1 MEQLDTKGQYPET
14 GMILRVRQIT
24 YQAVK
29 INAYELT
36 DPGGE
41 ALPPFTAGAHIDFH
55 FRDGSVRQYSLC
67 NDPAERHRY
76 LIAILREEH
85 GRGGSQALHERLHV
99 QRMVSI
105 GRPRN
110 NFPLAEN
117 ATRSLLLAGGI
128 GITPIM
134 SMTYELQRAD
144 KEFVLHYC
152 TRSPDHNAFL
162 NELSPLV
169 RDGRAI
175 IHHDNGVPANG
186 LDIARVLEG
195 YEEGT
200 HLYYCGP
207 GFMVACRKASE
218 HWPAGTVH
226 WECGCGTEI
235 GSLGSRARVPQ
246 SERAL
251 AGRHGALGV
260 FHRGCGT
267 EIGSLG
273 SRARRGWRPRARAG
287 LPSEGGQHRRRPYRP
302 QRQDHRGGSRR
313 TWDRGRD
320 LVRIGLVRDL

>member
-1 MEQLDTKGQYPET
+1 MLNVEAVITGIFAHYELDTIIQLDRIRRMCELFAGMEQLDTKGQYPET

-134 SMTYELQRAD
+134 SMTYELQRARQR
-144 KEFVLHYC
+144 VCPSLLHQE
-152 TRSPDHNAFL
+152 S
-162 NELSPLV
+162 
-169 RDGRAI
+169 
-175 IHHDNGVPANG
+175 
-186 LDIARVLEG
+186 
-195 YEEGT
+195 
-200 HLYYCGP
+200 GP
-207 GFMVACRKASE
+207 QR
-218 HWPAGTVH
+218 
-226 WECGCGTEI
+226 
-235 GSLGSRARVPQ
+235 LL
-246 SERAL
+246 ERAVA
-251 AGRHGALGV
+251 AGA
-260 FHRGCGT
+260 
-267 EIGSLG
+267 
-273 SRARRGWRPRARAG
+273 
-287 LPSEGGQHRRRPYRP
+287 
-302 QRQDHRGGSRR
+302 
-313 TWDRGRD
+313 
-320 LVRIGLVRDL
+320 